1 MKKAV
6 LLVDDHGIVRSGL
19 RALLEMEPDLCV
31 AGEAADGIEAIAQVR
46 RQAFDITVLDL
57 SMPGKDGI
65 DTLRDLQRIRP
76 DMPVLILSGYAETQY
91 ALSLIRAGCR
101 GYLSK
106 DADPDEIVKAI
117 RTICAGHRYVSAAQ
131 ASLLADQ
138 LAQPVDRALH
148 ELLSAREFQVFHKLA
163 SGRSA
168 TEIADELCLSVKTV
182 STYRSRVLEKMK
194 LKTNADLT
202 YYAIKHALIN

>member
-106 DADPDEIVKAI
+106 DADPNEIVKAI
-117 RTICAGHRYVSAAQ
+117 RTICAGHRYVSAAL

>member
-117 RTICAGHRYVSAAQ
+117 RTICAGHRYVSAAL

>member
-65 DTLRDLQRIRP
+65 DILRDLQRIRP

-106 DADPDEIVKAI
+106 DADPNEIVKAI
-117 RTICAGHRYVSAAQ
+117 RTICAGHRYVSAAL